1 VPAVD
6 VRGLKRREWRG
17 AGAAALV
24 VHAAMLGGIIL
35 LGSLGIGQFVEKP
48 RPEVVEAWVDPP
60 DSVTADAPDPGDSG
74 SPEDGPANAGAEGGG
89 GGNQFERPVTQGQPP
104 PSAVKPPLPPTVVPP
119 IPNPSLPVH
128 QAVEGPNISI
138 PTPNVPGIPTGI
150 PAPDAPSLGDGG
162 GTGVGPGSGT
172 GAGPDTGPGVG
183 GGPGGPGGGP
193 RGGTGPSRRPGG
205 DGPGTGLGDN
215 PGPASYTPDHGP
227 KLIKKARPTITKA
240 MLEHGTFGTVQIR
253 VTVGA
258 DGRILAAEPISTLAN
273 GGTQAALEALRRC
286 TFEPAVRNQ
295 RYVTEST
302 VVRFEVR
309 PN

>member
-6 VRGLKRREWRG
+6 LRGLGRREWRG
-17 AGAAALV
+17 AGLAALV
-24 VHAAMLGGIIL
+24 VHAVMLGGIVL

-48 RPEVVEAWVDPP
+48 RQEVVDAWVTPPESTPP
-60 DSVTADAPDPGDSG
+60 DAPQPANGG

-89 GGNQFERPVTQGQPP
+89 GGNQMDQPVTQGQPP
-104 PSAVKPPLPPTVVPP
+104 PSAVKPALPPTVVPP
-119 IPNPSLPVH
+119 IPNPSLPV
-128 QAVEGPNISI
+128 QTAVEGPNIDI
-138 PTPNVPGIPTGI
+138 PAPDVPGIPTGL
-150 PAPDAPSLGDGG
+150 PAPDAPSMGNGG

-172 GAGPDTGPGVG
+172 GAGPGTGPGVG
-183 GGPGGPGGGP
+183 SGPGGPGGGP
-193 RGGTGPSRRPGG
+193 GGGTGPAARPGG
-205 DGPGTGLGDN
+205 DGPGTGLGAN
-215 PGPASYTPDHGP
+215 SGPPSNTPDHGP
-227 KLIKKARPTITKA
+227 RLIKKAKPTITKA

-258 DGRILAAEPISTLAN
+258 DGRILSAEPISTLAN